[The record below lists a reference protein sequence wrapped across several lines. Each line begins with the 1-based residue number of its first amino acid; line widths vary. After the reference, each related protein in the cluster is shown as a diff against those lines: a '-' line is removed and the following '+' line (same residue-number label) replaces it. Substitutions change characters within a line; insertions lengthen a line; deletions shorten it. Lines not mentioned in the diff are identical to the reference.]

1 MKTKQGYWISLLL
14 MVCLASVLVVESAFC
29 GKPVGVAGEH
39 GLKER
44 DFQMLEIG
52 DRLVYFHQRMLGDAT
67 VQGDF
72 IVYQFDLETGRLIER
87 TEHWRDDLPEEL
99 PPLGITMEEAEMMV
113 EGEVLF
119 TRLKII
125 APGSPVYPIEP
136 TPMNPCW
143 VVRSQVNGRQKVSV
157 IDAVTGTFL
166 GYGIAPPSDAFSLG
180 GPDHHD
186 ELPCDEYYY
195 DPWALNAY
203 FWFDSMGY
211 SATAVNNPAEAI
223 IQGQIQNRTTALF
236 YELAHGDS
244 YGFLHTCPDGNI
256 ITDDEIEAWIADY
269 PRMPFT
275 FLGSCGG
282 MCDTGDEAF
291 SYEFRK
297 GTSTGAVT
305 VGYCGMASTDCAD
318 CWDNSIGWQ
327 DTLFAACLA
336 GETVSDA
343 VIAANLAY
351 PMCAAG
357 SCTRFAGDETLALVP
372 VLPRDPNYPPIAQ
385 CRDVTV
391 SADANC
397 EAMASID
404 DGSYDT
410 DGDPITLGQSPPGP
424 YALGTTLV
432 TLTVTDDR
440 GLTDNCTGY
449 VTVVDDTPP
458 DITCPDDATV
468 ECSDYCGTPASD
480 PQLAGFIA
488 TATDNCDS
496 SPAVSDNAPGCFP
509 AGTTTVTFTAV
520 DNAGNVSTCEA
531 DVTVVDTTP
540 PDITC
545 PADVT
550 VECSDHCGTP
560 ANDPQLAGFFAGVS
574 AVDICDDTV
583 DLSDDRP
590 ACFPLGPTTVTF
602 TATDGSGN
610 AQSCPAVVIVVDTTP
625 PEISV
630 ELSRDV
636 LWPANH
642 KMSDITAT
650 VEVSDVCDPDPVIAL
665 VSITSSEPD
674 DGLGDGDMPDDIQG
688 ADFGT
693 EDYEFQLRSERA
705 GPGCGRIYTVEYS
718 ATDGSGNVATATAE
732 VFVPHDQSGFASASA
747 GFSATG
753 DALLPGVEEY
763 KVVIRGMSD
772 LPMSENDGVIV
783 PRAYVG
789 NHIGAIAPLSHR
801 YYFADEDGYVD
812 LELTYDA
819 RATRALQAVS
829 GEMYPVGLH
838 YERTNAT
845 SYLVPDI
852 FALGPPLGSSSG
864 VTPDGRDTDG
874 ATVSIE
880 LFRPVP
886 NPTNGTTRMAYSVST
901 SNGAQVNISIYGV
914 TGQRIR
920 DLVGAYQSIGV
931 YEAVWDGRNNDGV
944 PVPSGMYF
952 YRSVIGNQTRT
963 SRVTLVR

>member
-1 MKTKQGYWISLLL
+1 MKMKQGYWISFLLII
-14 MVCLASVLVVESAFC
+14 CFASVLIAESALC
-29 GKPVGVAGEH
+29 GRPAGTIRDR

-44 DFQMLEIG
+44 DFQIMEVG

-72 IVYQFDLETGRLIER
+72 IVYQYDLETGELIER
-87 TEHWRDDLPEEL
+87 IEYWRDDLPEEL
-99 PPLGITMEEAEMMV
+99 SPLGITMEEAEMMV

-143 VVRSQVNGRQKVSV
+143 VVRSEVNGRQKVSV
-157 IDAVTGTFL
+157 IDAVDGTFL
-166 GYGIAPPSDAFSLG
+166 GYGLAPPYDAFSLG
-180 GPDHHD
+180 GPDWGD
-186 ELPCDEYYY
+186 TPPCNDYYY
-195 DPWALNAY
+195 PYAQNAQG
-203 FWFDSMGY
+203 WFDMMGY
-211 SATAVNNPAEAI
+211 STEAVSNPDEAKV
-223 IQGQIQNRTTALF
+223 QGHIQNRTTALF
-236 YELAHGDS
+236 YELGHGNS
-244 YGFLHTCPDGNI
+244 YDFLHTCPDDQKI
-256 ITDDEIEAWIADY
+256 LDEEVEGWIQDY

-282 MCDTGDEAF
+282 MCDTTDNTL

-297 GTSTGAVT
+297 GTTTGAVT
-305 VGYCGMASTDCAD
+305 VGYCGMASANCAD

-327 DTLFAACLA
+327 DTLFLATSLGVPVSTAFDIANAAF
-336 GETVSDA
+336 
-343 VIAANLAY
+343 
-351 PMCAAG
+351 PMCVGA
-357 SCTRFAGDETLALVP
+357 SCTRFAGDVALALVP

-385 CRDVTV
+385 CTDVTV

-397 EAMASID
+397 EAFASID
-404 DGSYDT
+404 YGSYDT
-410 DGDPITLGQSPPGP
+410 DGDPITLSQSPPGP
-424 YALGTTLV
+424 YALGQTLV
-432 TLTVTDDR
+432 TLTVDDSR

-458 DITCPDDATV
+458 DITCP
-468 ECSDYCGTPASD
+468 
-480 PQLAGFIA
+480 
-488 TATDNCDS
+488 
-496 SPAVSDNAPGCFP
+496 
-509 AGTTTVTFTAV
+509 
-520 DNAGNVSTCEA
+520 A
-531 DVTVVDTTP
+531 D
-540 PDITC
+540 I
-545 PADVT
+545 T

-560 ANDPQLAGFFAGVS
+560 ADDPQLTGFFAGVS

-610 AQSCPAVVIVVDTTP
+610 TQSCPAVVIVVDTTP

-650 VEVSDVCDPDPVIAL
+650 VEASDVCDPDPVIAL

-693 EDYEFQLRSERA
+693 EDYEFQLRSERS
-705 GPGCGRIYTVEYS
+705 GLGYGRMYTVEYS

-732 VFVPHDQSGFASASA
+732 VFVPHNQSGFASAST

-753 DALLPGVEEY
+753 DVLLPHVEEY

-819 RATRALQAVS
+819 RATRALQAIS

-864 VTPDGRDTDG
+864 VTPDGRDTDD

-880 LFRPVP
+880 LYRPVP
-886 NPTNGTTRMAYSVST
+886 NPTDGTTRMAYSVST
-901 SNGAQVNISIYGV
+901 SNGAQVDISIYSV
-914 TGQRIR
+914 TGQRVR
-920 DLVGAYQSIGV
+920 DLVDTYQGIGV
-931 YEAVWDGRNNDGV
+931 YDAVWYGRNNDGV

-952 YRSVIGNQTRT
+952 YRSVIGNQTCT
-963 SRVTLVR
+963 CRVTLVR